1 MVVAFITSYRGQT
14 LLPTDVLVESTH
26 PDFPQ
31 TGLKT
36 SSVIKLDKLVTIE
49 RSIPLGELG
58 QMSDALM
65 RQVNEK
71 LRYALEL

>member
-1 MVVAFITSYRGQT
+1 M
-14 LLPTDVLVESTH
+14 LPTDFLVESTH

-36 SSVIKLDKLVTIE
+36 SSVIKLDKLVTID
-49 RSIPLGELG
+49 RSVPLGELG

-65 RQVNEK
+65 RQVDGN